1 MRNDDPQFMLFRG
14 RGVSQQ
20 ILNRAPCELDFL
32 GFLVVR
38 VLFLGTLVRWGQN
51 PGVFHSHGATPI
63 VGWFVRENPHLKY
76 GWWLGVTPMTLDTS
90 KYHTWYKRSASRIQ
104 KFDPYRVKLLPR
116 YKGFKVKVALEFLCS
131 SVLYN
136 VVVCYCIG
144 STILYIYIYIHN
156 HIYI

>member
-76 GWWLGVTPMTLDTS
+76 GWWLGVPLWLWTPPNTTHDTNVQPPG
-90 KYHTWYKRSASRIQ
+90 SRN
-104 KFDPYRVKLLPR
+104 LTH
-116 YKGFKVKVALEFLCS
+116 
-131 SVLYN
+131 
-136 VVVCYCIG
+136 IG
-144 STILYIYIYIHN
+144 SNYSQDIRGLRLKWLWNSYVHLFYTMLLFVTVLEVLFYTYIYIHN